1 MGMSCGAILVRL
13 TPPGRGAVG
22 TVLLEGAGA
31 REVVEGVFR
40 AKDGRRLGAHPQDR
54 LVYGHVVDRARE
66 GTGEAEGEETERQPE
81 GYEEVIVRCRGDD
94 SVELH
99 CHGGHAAAAMIEELL
114 VAQGC
119 RVVDW
124 REWVGT
130 HHKDPITA
138 AAHRALADA
147 RTRRTAAI
155 LLDQCHGAL
164 RRAFDA
170 IEGQLKRGRTA
181 AALGEI
187 DTLLGRAS
195 LGRHLVRPWRVA
207 VAGPVNV
214 GKSTLVNAVL
224 GYTRAITHPTP
235 GTTRDVV
242 TATTAIDGWPVEL
255 LDTAGL
261 RAGGEPIERAGVE
274 EARRRLAEAD
284 LVVLVF
290 DRSRPFTDEEQR
302 FLDER
307 PSALV
312 VHNKSDLAP
321 DPGERPPGL
330 ATCALKGEGVE
341 ALLQAVASRL
351 VPDPPPPGAAVPFAE
366 EHAEGL
372 RRFQERETA

>member
-1 MGMSCGAILVRL
+1 MGKSYAPILVRL

-22 TVLLEGAGA
+22 TVLVEGTGA

-40 AKDGRRLGAHPQDR
+40 AKDGRGLGVRSKDR
-54 LVYGHVVDRARE
+54 LVYGHVVGRAGE
-66 GTGEAEGEETERQPE
+66 AMAEAEGEEAGEQPE
-81 GYEEVIVRCRGDD
+81 GYEEVIVRCRVED

-99 CHGGHAAAAMIEELL
+99 CHGGHAAAGMIEGLL
-114 VAQGC
+114 VERGC
-119 RVVDW
+119 RVVEW

-130 HHKDPITA
+130 HHEDPITA

-155 LLDQCHGAL
+155 LLDQYHGAL
-164 RRAFDA
+164 RRDFDA
-170 IEGQLKRGRTA
+170 IEGQLGRGETA
-181 AALGEI
+181 ALEQI
-187 DTLLGRAS
+187 DAVLGRAS

-224 GYTRAITHPTP
+224 GYTRAITHHTP
-235 GTTRDVV
+235 GTTRDVLS
-242 TATTAIDGWPVEL
+242 ATTAIDGWPVEL

-261 RAGGEPIERAGVE
+261 RAGGDPMERAGVE
-274 EARRRLAEAD
+274 EARRRLGEAD

-290 DRSRPFTDEEQR
+290 DRSRPFTGEEQR
-302 FLDER
+302 FVDEW

-366 EHAEGL
+366 EHI
-372 RRFQERETA
+372 ERLLEVRDSGTA